1 MKYVRNNVFRPMPSI
16 DSFEQLNELMVQ
28 ELQADLDNRRLADGR
43 TVREAW
49 QAERQH
55 LRPLPPHP
63 PPSCRTLARV
73 VDKFGHVRVDG
84 AHYSVPIRHA
94 YRAAWVK
101 LYHDRVEVAVADEVV
116 AKHAR
121 SFRQGAK
128 VLEPLHVLPL
138 LERKHRAVGEATA
151 LRGWK
156 LPEAFGELRRK
167 LHQCTRKPDR
177 EWVKVLRLLEEHE
190 QSEVEE
196 AVQDALRSGSP
207 RYETVRLLRRRAQ
220 RAGKAQV
227 RSVPV
232 RAELAAMRVPEP
244 ELEAYDVL
252 WRTS

>member
-1 MKYVRNNVFRPMPSI
+1 M
-16 DSFEQLNELMVQ
+16 
-28 ELQADLDNRRLADGR
+28 
-43 TVREAW
+43 
-49 QAERQH
+49 
-55 LRPLPPHP
+55 
-63 PPSCRTLARV
+63 
-73 VDKFGHVRVDG
+73 DG

-207 RYETVRLLRRRAQ
+207 RYETVRLLLRRAQ

-244 ELEAYDVL
+244 DLEAYDVL

>member
-1 MKYVRNNVFRPMPSI
+1 M
-16 DSFEQLNELMVQ
+16 
-28 ELQADLDNRRLADGR
+28 
-43 TVREAW
+43 
-49 QAERQH
+49 
-55 LRPLPPHP
+55 
-63 PPSCRTLARV
+63 
-73 VDKFGHVRVDG
+73 
-84 AHYSVPIRHA
+84 
-94 YRAAWVK
+94 K

-207 RYETVRLLRRRAQ
+207 RYETVRLLLRRAQ